1 MSKKERIKQLLEE
14 LFKPAAD
21 RFPDLTKRHIDCEEA
36 RKDCFP
42 VVANSQYLCPSR
54 CLFSD
59 EGQGYPE
66 IVRRIFYTDPK
77 KVWGGAMKELPSFK
91 TPCLWFVAGP
101 PGSGKSS
108 LQAWIKTYLNKS
120 TSARIKEN
128 FPEAVGMLEN
138 EGIIPITGSDEMILG
153 DDGVVTIDVDKFFL
167 GKIRLALKE
176 SEKSKDLS
184 QKIYNM
190 PRYVADQ
197 LSDLVFFR
205 AVASGAHIIFE
216 VPLLINEGYFFDLK
230 RISERNGYKVAVLH
244 MNTDAE
250 ECIRRA
256 KERQEKTGQEAAP
269 DEDIRKKAEQS
280 KNLADNFDAD
290 VKLYFKCKSTNE
302 SLSEATKLAL
312 NLKTVECVTKLKQ
325 KPLTIASR

>member
-1 MSKKERIKQLLEE
+1 
-14 LFKPAAD
+14 
-21 RFPDLTKRHIDCEEA
+21 
-36 RKDCFP
+36 
-42 VVANSQYLCPSR
+42 
-54 CLFSD
+54 LFSD
-59 EGQGYPE
+59 EGRGYPE
-66 IVRRIFYTDPK
+66 VVRRIFYTDPK
-77 KVWGGAMKELPSFK
+77 KVWGGTMKELPSFD

-128 FPEAVGMLEN
+128 FQKAVGMLEN
-138 EGIIPITGSDEMILG
+138 EGIVPTGSDKKILG

-190 PRYVADQ
+190 PRYIADQ

-216 VPLLINEGYFFDLK
+216 VPLLINEGYFYDLK

-269 DEDIRKKAEQS
+269 DEDIRKIADQS
-280 KNLADNFDAD
+280 KSLADNFDAD
-290 VKLYFKCKSTNE
+290 VKLYFVSKSANE

-312 NLKTVECVTKLKQ
+312 NLETVECATKHEQ
-325 KPLTIASR
+325 KPFAIAIREPSTRSPMQPTNLDGHFHQMGWSPTTGRGDIPSSHEDGLRRRMGQSKRM